1 MVTDKIKNLITN
13 VVIGFDIEKLSED
26 QKLTNSGIDSLE
38 HMNILLAI
46 EEQYGIKIPDEDI
59 DKCNSIKGI
68 VLYIK
73 KNE

>member
-1 MVTDKIKNLITN
+1 METDKIKNLITN

-26 QKLTNSGIDSLE
+26 QNLTDSGIDSLE

-59 DKCNSIKGI
+59 DECNSIKGI